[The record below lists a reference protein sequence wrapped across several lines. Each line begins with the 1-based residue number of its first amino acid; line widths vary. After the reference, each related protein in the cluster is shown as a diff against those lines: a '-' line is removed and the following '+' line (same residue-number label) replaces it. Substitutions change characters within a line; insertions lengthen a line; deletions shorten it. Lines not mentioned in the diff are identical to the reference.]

1 MTWWC
6 SATDAPWSW
15 TWRAYPGVWLV
26 VALLATAYL
35 LWRRR
40 TLGAGRGPW
49 SAQRVATFAIGWLL
63 VWAAL
68 DWPIGTL
75 GGGYLASMHTL
86 QWLLLAQ
93 VAPPF
98 LLLGVP
104 ASAWPAD
111 PARGRGAALRAQAGP
126 LPGLLVF
133 NGVLLVTHVP
143 SLTDAL
149 MATQMGSFLIDA
161 AWFLSGLALW
171 WPVVAP
177 APYGRLS
184 DPGKMGYLFAA
195 TIVPTAPAAFLT
207 FAEYPVYRLYELAP
221 RVGDIAARSDQQM
234 AGLLMKAIAD
244 PIMWV
249 SMGVLFFRWSAAERR
264 AESAEARTRLAAKRA
279 G

>member
-6 SATDAPWSW
+6 AATDAPWSW

-26 VALLATAYL
+26 LALLMLGYL
-35 LWRRR
+35 HWRRR
-40 TLGAGRGPW
+40 TLAAGRGPW
-49 SAQRVATFAIGWLL
+49 PGTRIALFAAGWLL

-75 GGGYLASMHTL
+75 GGGYLASLHTV

-98 LLLGVP
+98 LLMGVP
-104 ASAWPAD
+104 PGGWPAHFD
-111 PARGRGAALRAQAGP
+111 RGRGSLLRGMAGP
-126 LPGLLVF
+126 LPGLLLF
-133 NGVLLVTHVP
+133 NAVLLVTHVP
-143 SLTDAL
+143 TFVDAL
-149 MATQMGSFLIDA
+149 MASQLGSFLIDA
-161 AWFLSGLALW
+161 AWFASGLALW

-184 DPGKMGYLFAA
+184 DPAKMGYLFAA
-195 TIVPTAPAAFLT
+195 TILPTAPAAFLT

-221 RVGDIAARSDQQM
+221 RVGEIAARSDQQM

-249 SMGVLFFRWSAAERR
+249 SMAVLFFRWSAKERAAEALAEQARR
-264 AESAEARTRLAAKRA
+264 AT
-279 G
+279 